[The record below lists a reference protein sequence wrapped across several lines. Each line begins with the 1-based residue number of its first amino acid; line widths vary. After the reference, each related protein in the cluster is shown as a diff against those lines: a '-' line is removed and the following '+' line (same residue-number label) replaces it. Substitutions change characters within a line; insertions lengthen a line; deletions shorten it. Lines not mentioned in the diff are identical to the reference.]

1 MMEYKSYLATI
12 EYDDEAGIFHG
23 EVVNTRAVIT
33 FQGLSVEE
41 LHREMAA
48 SIEDYL
54 AWCTERGKEPEK
66 PYSGT
71 LLVRATPVLHRAV
84 TEAAARDHQS
94 VNAWVTHTLERA
106 VGIGGTAGPAA
117 AEERS
122 PRRRAKTPRQRRA
135 G

>member
-1 MMEYKSYLATI
+1 MEYKGYLATI
-12 EYDDEAGIFHG
+12 EYDDAAGIFHG
-23 EVVNTRAVIT
+23 EVTNTRAVIT
-33 FQGLSVEE
+33 FQGVSVEE
-41 LHREMAA
+41 LHREMAE

-54 AWCTERGKEPEK
+54 TWCKERGKEPEK

-94 VNAWVTHTLERA
+94 VNAWVTLTLERA
-106 VGIGGTAGPAA
+106 VGLPRTPAEAQPAA
-117 AEERS
+117 RAAGSR
-122 PRRRAKTPRQRRA
+122 RRRA

>member
-33 FQGLSVEE
+33 FQGVSVEE

-48 SIEDYL
+48 SIDDYL
-54 AWCTERGKEPEK
+54 AWCAERGKEPEK

-94 VNAWVTHTLERA
+94 VNSWVTHTLERA
-106 VGIGGTAGPAA
+106 VGIAGATGTAS
-117 AEERS
+117 EERS
-122 PRRRAKTPRQRRA
+122 PRGRAETPRRRRA